1 MKKDENETWFMLII
15 AMVVIMGVLNMP
27 DTNQKQ
33 LQQNQ
38 KAISNVEK
46 RTQQ

>member
-1 MKKDENETWFMLII
+1 MKKDENESWFILII

-33 LQQNQ
+33 SQQNQ
-38 KAISNVEK
+38 KTISNAEK
-46 RTQQ
+46 RIQ